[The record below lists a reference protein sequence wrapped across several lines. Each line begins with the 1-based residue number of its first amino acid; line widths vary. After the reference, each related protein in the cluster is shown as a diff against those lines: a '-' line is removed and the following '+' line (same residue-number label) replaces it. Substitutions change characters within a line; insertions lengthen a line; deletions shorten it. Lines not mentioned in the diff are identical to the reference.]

1 MKVLLDCDPGIDD
14 ALALLL
20 ALASPEIDLIG
31 VTTVAGNASVED
43 ETDNALALLAM
54 GRRSDVPVAMG
65 CARPLIKPLI
75 TAADTHG
82 PTGMGYATLPSYSTR
97 ALSQHAVDFII
108 EQVQHAPGEITVV
121 AVGPLTN
128 LALAIRKAPEIIPLI
143 KQMICMGGAIHHPGN
158 MPLSA
163 EFNVWVDPHAAHIVY
178 HSGLPITLVPL
189 DVTYQCIWTHAHT
202 RRLQAM
208 APQSPISQFVADATR
223 FYIEF
228 HQREQNIDGC
238 AINDALAMALLL
250 APDLVQTQPLYV
262 DVALA
267 DGPAHAMTIA
277 DPWQLSKQPSNMQV
291 ALKVDAMRFLEL
303 FLTRLVASHPPQTP
317 APKFSRRPSG

>member
-31 VTTVAGNASVED
+31 ICTVAGNATVEH
-43 ETDNALALLAM
+43 ETHNALALLAM
-54 GRRSDVPVAMG
+54 AQYPNIPVAMG

-82 PTGMGYATLPSYSTR
+82 PTGMGYATLPTYSTR
-97 ALSQHAVDFII
+97 AVSQHAVDFII
-108 EQVQHAPGEITVV
+108 QQVHRAPGEITVV

-143 KQMICMGGAIHHPGN
+143 KRVICMGGAIHHPGN

-163 EFNVWVDPHAAHIVY
+163 EFNVWVDPHAAHMVY

-189 DVTYQCIWTHAHT
+189 DVTYQCIWTHDHV
-202 RRLQAM
+202 RRLQALV
-208 APQSPISQFVADATR
+208 PKSPIGQFVADATR

-228 HQREQNIDGC
+228 HQREQNIEGC

-250 APDLVQTQPLYV
+250 APDLVRTQLLYV
-262 DVALA
+262 DVALV
-267 DGPAHAMTIA
+267 DGPSHAMTIA
-277 DPWQLSKQPSNMQV
+277 DPWQLSKQPANMQV
-291 ALKVDAMRFLEL
+291 ALQVDADRFLEL
-303 FLTRLVASHPPQTP
+303 FLTRMGRLAV
-317 APKFSRRPSG
+317 GC

>member
-1 MKVLLDCDPGIDD
+1 MTKVLLDCDPGIDD
-14 ALALLL
+14 ALALFL

-43 ETDNALALLAM
+43 ETANALSLLRMA
-54 GRRSDVPVAMG
+54 RRTHVPVGMG
-65 CARPLIKPLI
+65 CARPLIKSLM

-82 PTGMGYATLPSYSTR
+82 PTGMGYAELPAAVTR
-97 ALSQHAVDFII
+97 PLATHAVDFII
-108 EQVQHAPGEITVV
+108 EQVRAAPHEITLV

-128 LALAIRKAPEIIPLI
+128 LALAIRKAPDIVPLV
-143 KQMICMGGAIHHPGN
+143 KQVICMGGAIHHPGN

-202 RRLQAM
+202 KRLRERL
-208 APQSPISQFVADATR
+208 PNSPISQFVADATR

-228 HQREQNIDGC
+228 HQREQGIDGC
-238 AINDALAMALLL
+238 AINDALAMALVF

-267 DGPAHAMTIA
+267 DGPTHAMTIA
-277 DPWQLSKQPSNMQV
+277 DPWNLSKNKPNLNV
-291 ALKVDAMRFLEL
+291 ALHVD
-303 FLTRLVASHPPQTP
+303 
-317 APKFSRRPSG
+317 APKFLDLFIERMVELGH

>member
-20 ALASPEIDLIG
+20 ALVSPEIDLIG
-31 VTTVAGNASVED
+31 VTTVAGNATVED
-43 ETDNALALLAM
+43 ETHNALALLTMAN
-54 GRRSDVPVAMG
+54 RTAVPVAQG

-75 TAADTHG
+75 TASDTHG
-82 PTGMGYATLPSYSTR
+82 PTGMGYAKLPGPACR
-97 ALSQHAVDFII
+97 ALAQHAVDFII
-108 EQVQHAPGEITVV
+108 EQVRHAPGEITLV

-128 LALAIRKAPEIIPLI
+128 LALAIRKAPDIIPLI
-143 KQMICMGGAIHHPGN
+143 KHVICMGGAIHHPGN

-178 HSGLPITLVPL
+178 HSDLPITLVPL

-202 RRLQAM
+202 ERLRKL
-208 APQSPISQFVADATR
+208 APHAPITQFVADATR

-238 AINDALAMALLL
+238 AINDALAMALLI
-250 APDLVQTQPLYV
+250 APDLVQTQALYV

-277 DPWQLSKQPSNMQV
+277 DPWQLSKHPPNMQV
-291 ALKVDAMRFLEL
+291 ALQVDAQRFLEL
-303 FLTRLVASHPPQTP
+303 FLARLGGEIG
-317 APKFSRRPSG
+317 RLGD